1 MNDSQKRHAVG
12 VKILELMESEGL
24 DPVNAITL
32 IASMYISMAQ
42 TLDMPE
48 DTAKDAMNKLITALY
63 QDLDEQPVT
72 H

>member
-12 VKILELMESEGL
+12 VKVLELMENEGL

-42 TLDMPE
+42 SFNMPE
-48 DTAKDAMNKLITALY
+48 DAAKEAMNKLITTLY
-63 QDLDEQPVT
+63 NDHNEQPVT